1 MIFKTCEACGQYIRN
16 TKGKQKTQVINK
28 LCDLMGWDK
37 LDWSWKIKNSALNY
51 DMLTEIV
58 RGLEEKGEK

>member
-1 MIFKTCEACGQYIRN
+1 
-16 TKGKQKTQVINK
+16 
-28 LCDLMGWDK
+28 MGWDK